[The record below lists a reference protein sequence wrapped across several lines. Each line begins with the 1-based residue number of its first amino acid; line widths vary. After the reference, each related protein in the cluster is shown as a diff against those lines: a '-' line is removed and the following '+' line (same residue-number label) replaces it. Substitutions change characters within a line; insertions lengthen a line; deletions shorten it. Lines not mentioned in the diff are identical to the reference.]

1 MGNKRRIHSRMQ
13 LPEYQFIQE
22 RILRILSLYE
32 NSVPSEWLIS
42 AVAQTLPPEFNI
54 CKRDLRRN
62 VKSVLFDLKMSGA
75 IWGCGDSYGLW
86 IEYEYTPTI
95 SGMAEIGNIQALE
108 EMLVGAADQ
117 SEKNEALILTVLRNQ
132 VEAARVLI
140 NAGADVNAK
149 DKLLR
154 KTAGMYVTRRT
165 KREMVQLLRA
175 AGALDLPAES
185 DEAITKQ

>member
-1 MGNKRRIHSRMQ
+1 MGNSRRARLQIQ
-13 LPEYQFIQE
+13 LPEYQFVRE

-32 NSVPSEWLIS
+32 YSVPSEWLIS
-42 AVAQTLPPEFNI
+42 AVAQTLRPEFTI
-54 CKRDLRRN
+54 CMRDLRRH

-75 IWGCGDSYGLW
+75 VWGRGDTYGLW

-140 NAGADVNAK
+140 NAGADVN
-149 DKLLR
+149 
-154 KTAGMYVTRRT
+154 
-165 KREMVQLLRA
+165 
-175 AGALDLPAES
+175 
-185 DEAITKQ
+185 